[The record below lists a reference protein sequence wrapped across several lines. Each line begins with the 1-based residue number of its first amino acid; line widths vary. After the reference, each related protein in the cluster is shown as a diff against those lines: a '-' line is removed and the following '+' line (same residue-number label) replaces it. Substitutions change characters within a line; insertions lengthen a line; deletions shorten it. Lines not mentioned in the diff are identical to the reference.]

1 MVAFHILNKN
11 TAINLQTLCWTEWTE
26 G

>member
-1 MVAFHILNKN
+1 MN
-11 TAINLQTLCWTEWTE
+11 INLVTSKLQFLCWTEWTE